1 MRARKRF
8 GQHFLHDPNVLGRIA
23 SAISPRPGDHIVEIG
38 PGRGALTHA
47 LLEEWLELAGDD
59 AANANQPRQ
68 VESTTPNGID
78 ASATPEPRPSLDLI
92 EIDRDLVPR
101 LRSEFSGNPRI
112 AVHEADALDFDF
124 ARLARERGGRLRVVG
139 NLPYNISTPL
149 LFHLLDSAAVI
160 DDLHIMLQREV
171 VERIAAHPGSGD
183 YGRLTVMLAPWV
195 RAESLFDVG
204 PGAFQPP
211 PKVWSAVVRLTV
223 LREPAFTV
231 SPHFGAVVSAAFSH
245 RRKTIR
251 NALRDVVTPEQIA
264 ACDVDLG
271 CRPETLSPA
280 SFNRLAQ
287 TLD

>member
-8 GQHFLHDPNVLGRIA
+8 GQHFLHDPAVLDRIA
-23 SAISPRPGDHIVEIG
+23 SAISPRAGDHIVEIG
-38 PGRGALTHA
+38 PGRGALTRA
-47 LLEEWLELAGDD
+47 LLEDWPD
-59 AANANQPRQ
+59 A
-68 VESTTPNGID
+68 T
-78 ASATPEPRPSLDLI
+78 LDLI
-92 EIDRDLVPR
+92 ELDRDLVPR
-101 LRSEFSGNPRI
+101 LRDEFGGNPRI
-112 AVHEADALDFDF
+112 AIHEADALDFDF
-124 ARLARERGGRLRVVG
+124 ATLANDRGGRLRVVG

-149 LFHLLDSAAVI
+149 LFHLLGSAAAIHDMHV
-160 DDLHIMLQREV
+160 MLQREV
-171 VERIAAHPGSGD
+171 VERIAAGPGSGD

-211 PKVWSAVVRLTV
+211 PKVWSAVVRLIV

-231 SPHFGAVVSAAFSH
+231 SPHFAAVVSAAFSH

-251 NALRDVVTPEQIA
+251 NALRSVLTPEQIA

-271 CRPETLSPA
+271 SRPETLSPD
-280 SFNRLAQ
+280 SFNRLAR